1 MQLKNSQY
9 SAWGHAKHL
18 VCSNESNEAFKV
30 ARSVGGTLEPGPTS
44 GVQLFHRWAAQ
55 AQANPKYD
63 NALVFICQYLDTGDY
78 LSVFST
84 SCNFGTRFLAA
95 LRGVLSAHRAT
106 IRLSPAAE
114 QTVSA

>member
-30 ARSVGGTLEPGPTS
+30 ARSVGGTLEPGLTS

-63 NALVFICQYLDTGDY
+63 NALVFICDTPLALKRGG
-78 LSVFST
+78 F
-84 SCNFGTRFLAA
+84 FGRSRMSGARSA
-95 LRGVLSAHRAT
+95 RGVAT
-106 IRLSPAAE
+106 TPVRP
-114 QTVSA
+114 

>member
-63 NALVFICQYLDTGDY
+63 NALVFICQYLDSIFVLCYFSCGTS
-78 LSVFST
+78 LSLRNTTQRSVF
-84 SCNFGTRFLAA
+84 
-95 LRGVLSAHRAT
+95 
-106 IRLSPAAE
+106 
-114 QTVSA
+114 